1 MSMHEAHT
9 RMWQRAL
16 VVTIMTFWQLLL
28 VLQGMAPWYHGESSP
43 SPHTLFL
50 TPCVCRPRVFFA
62 GEHTMRNYP
71 ATVHGA
77 LLSGLREAGKVG
89 DMLLGAP
96 YTPRPLSTNAEVVM
110 PPAPLAEL
118 VQHPQ

>member
-1 MSMHEAHT
+1 MKVN
-9 RMWQRAL
+9 WC
-16 VVTIMTFWQLLL
+16 LL
-28 VLQGMAPWYHGESSP
+28 VSYFYTPSS
-43 SPHTLFL
+43 HTHAL
-50 TPCVCRPRVFFA
+50 

-89 DMLLGAP
+89 DMLLGSP
-96 YTPRPLSTNAEVVM
+96 YTPRPLSTNAEIAL

-118 VQHPQ
+118 VQQSS